1 METFKMLKVAV
12 WEQALGTA
20 QVSEWICI
28 ASGVNCAE
36 NAESLGCPV
45 TAKQIKVWNEW
56 KNLFPEAEESLSLK
70 LLACWEFNLGQKRA
84 FWTCY

>member
-1 METFKMLKVAV
+1 METLKMLKVALG
-12 WEQALGTA
+12 EQALGTA

-45 TAKQIKVWNEW
+45 TAKQIKVWNE
-56 KNLFPEAEESLSLK
+56 
-70 LLACWEFNLGQKRA
+70 
-84 FWTCY
+84 